1 MEKEYKDIALF
12 FAVIAAIVLIGF
24 FPTYFSHFPNFEG
37 KVPLHHFHA
46 FVMILW
52 LVVLIVQPIL
62 INKRK
67 YHWHRMIG
75 KFSYVLVPVIV
86 ITMVL
91 AYKRSFFNS
100 IDENGIDHIK
110 SLSMLFLPLTDILP
124 FTVFYLL
131 AIIYRKKVANHL
143 RFMISTAIVVGSAG
157 IVRICMVWLGMDF
170 VGAMY
175 ANAVLMILVLVGLA
189 LYDLY
194 HKKLS
199 ENKSF
204 VVALLVLGIP
214 NLLLMYVPYTTWW
227 QSFAEGIIKAMN

>member
-1 MEKEYKDIALF
+1 MEKEYKNIALF

-67 YHWHRMIG
+67 YQWHRLIG
-75 KFSYVLVPVIV
+75 KFSYFLVPIIV

-91 AYKRSFFNS
+91 AYKISFFNS
-100 IDENGIDHIK
+100 VDANGINHIK

-131 AIIYRKKVANHL
+131 AIIHRKKVANHL
-143 RFMISTAIVVGSAG
+143 RFMIATSVVVGSAG
-157 IVRICMVWLGMDF
+157 VVRICMVWLGMGF
-170 VGAMY
+170 VAAMY
-175 ANAVLMILVLVGLA
+175 AIAVLMILVLVGLV

-194 HKKLS
+194 QKKLPK
-199 ENKSF
+199 NRSF
-204 VVALLVLGIP
+204 VVALVVLAIP
-214 NLLLMYVPYTTWW
+214 NLLLMVVPKTAWW
-227 QSFAEGIIKAMN
+227 LSFADGIGKAIN

>member
-1 MEKEYKDIALF
+1 MEKGFKNIALF
-12 FAVIAAIVLIGF
+12 FAVTAAIVLIGF
-24 FPTYFSHFPNFEG
+24 FPTYLSHFPYFEG
-37 KVPLHHFHA
+37 FVALHHFHG
-46 FVMILW
+46 FVMALW

-67 YHWHRMIG
+67 YQWHRMIG
-75 KFSYVLVPVIV
+75 KFSYVLVPIIV
-86 ITMVL
+86 ISMALV
-91 AYKRSFFNS
+91 YQRSFVIS
-100 IDENGIDHIK
+100 VAENGTDHIK

-175 ANAVLMILVLVGLA
+175 ANAVLMILVLVGLV

-194 HKKLS
+194 QKKLS

-204 VVALLVLGIP
+204 VVALLVLGNP
-214 NLLLMYVPYTTWW
+214 NLLLMYVPYTAWW
-227 QSFAEGIIKAMN
+227 QSFAEGIVKAMN